1 MIPLVLLDIDGTLIG
16 SSGGVK
22 DCVWEA
28 AEKARA
34 GGVKLAVCTGRPCA
48 GVAQRVAQR
57 LGPNTPHIFQS
68 GALLAYGSG
77 ETLQAFA
84 LKEALTKG
92 LIEHAR
98 SRSLVLELYTPSTLF
113 VERKTPLSE
122 AHAKMIGVTAI
133 VHDLSDV
140 AENEPVVRAQ
150 WVIRPDQLD
159 AAEAFAPAGLQ
170 FSQATSP
177 VMPDTLFVS
186 ITRKGVSKGA
196 AAREL
201 AATLKVSLENVMG
214 VGDSTG
220 DLPMLELV
228 GHPVVMGNAP
238 EKMRSRFE
246 RVVGEVDD
254 CGVVAALD
262 AALTLGN
269 A

>member
-98 SRSLVLELYTPSTLF
+98 SRSLVLELYTPNALF

-133 VHDLSDV
+133 VHDLNDV

-150 WVIRPDQLD
+150 WVLRTNQLD
-159 AAEAFAPAGLQ
+159 AAESFAPAGLQ

-177 VMPDTLFVS
+177 MMPDTLFVS

-196 AAREL
+196 ATREL
-201 AATLKVSLENVMG
+201 ADTLKVSLEDVMG

-228 GHPVVMGNAP
+228 GYPVVMGNAP

-254 CGVVAALD
+254 CGVVAALE